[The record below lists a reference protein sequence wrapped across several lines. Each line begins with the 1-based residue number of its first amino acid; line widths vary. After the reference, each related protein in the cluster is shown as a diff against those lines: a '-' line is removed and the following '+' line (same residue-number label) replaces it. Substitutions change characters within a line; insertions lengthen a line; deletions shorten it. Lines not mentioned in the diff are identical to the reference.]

1 MEDDDI
7 QVIDQEVGLV
17 GEVEADEIDANNAAI
32 KDLIK
37 SIEDKNFTQ
46 AEYQFNDMV
55 GDRLGDVLDQ
65 AKVKLAGEVFNDEE
79 PESDEEELE
88 LEAELDDELE
98 DEEVDDEEEAAES

>member
-17 GEVEADEIDANNAAI
+17 GEVEADEIDANNSAI

-65 AKVKLAGEVFNDEE
+65 AKVKLAGKIFNGED
-79 PESDEEELE
+79 PETEL
-88 LEAELDDELE
+88 ADELE
-98 DEEVDDEEEAAES
+98 GEEFDEDDQEETES

>member
-17 GEVEADEIDANNAAI
+17 GEVEADEIDANNSAI

-65 AKVKLAGEVFNDEE
+65 AKVKLAGKIFNGED
-79 PESDEEELE
+79 PETEL
-88 LEAELDDELE
+88 ADELE
-98 DEEVDDEEEAAES
+98 GEEFDDDDQEETES